1 MTPNQY
7 KCKHPFSMYLL
18 GFTKGWILS
27 VLGIQWCIKKIY
39 RVYILA
45 REIDNKKQINMY
57 SSVQEDYVL

>member
-1 MTPNQY
+1 
-7 KCKHPFSMYLL
+7 MYLL